1 MANRSVRAI
10 LPRVCVLEQIFE
22 RTIMPSKNYFFVGL
36 AFWVLSAYQLHAKDI
51 VIATSAMTL
60 TSIPYLVAIE
70 KKLFEKEGLAA
81 QYVVMRSDLAV
92 NGLIT
97 GDVDYNQSVS
107 SVLRAGVAG
116 APLITVAGI
125 YNRTFFEL
133 IARRDIKSLA
143 ELKGKTVGI
152 SRYGASTEYAL
163 RFGLKANGI
172 DPDKQIKMLA
182 VGEDA
187 ARIAGLQNGTLAA
200 IVSQVPANFFA
211 YKVGGHTLLPLGEY
225 METLLAGVGV
235 SQKKLEQNRDEVKRV
250 VRAPLRA
257 LDFMQAQPIEAK
269 NLIQKRLGVS
279 EMDIVDH
286 IYGLV
291 TKYATRNGIPSQ
303 KAIEN
308 TLLGTPFE
316 GKLTNFDRLTDFSVA
331 REAAEGK

>member
-1 MANRSVRAI
+1 MIRCKKY
-10 LPRVCVLEQIFE
+10 L
-22 RTIMPSKNYFFVGL
+22 GL
-36 AFWVLSAYQLHAKDI
+36 ALAPWLFSAFPLHAKDL
-51 VIATSAMTL
+51 VIATSSMTL
-60 TSIPYLVAIE
+60 TSVPYLVAID
-70 KKLFEKEGLAA
+70 KKFFEKEGLTA
-81 QYVVMRSDLAV
+81 QYIVMRSDVAV
-92 NGLIT
+92 KGLLT

-107 SVLRAGVAG
+107 SVLRAGIAG
-116 APLITVAGI
+116 APLVTVAAI

-143 ELKGKTVGI
+143 ALKGKTVGI

-172 DPDKQIKMLA
+172 DPDKEIKMLA

-211 YKVGGHTLLPLGEY
+211 HKVGGHTLLPLGDY
-225 METLLAGVGV
+225 LETLLAGAGV

-250 VRAPLRA
+250 IRALLQS
-257 LDFMQAQPIEAK
+257 LDFMYAQPAEVKAVIG
-269 NLIQKRLGVS
+269 KRLRVS
-279 EMDIVDH
+279 ETDIVDY

-291 TKYATRNGIPSQ
+291 TKYATRTGIPSQ
-303 KAIEN
+303 RAIEN

-316 GKLTNFDRLTDFSVA
+316 GKATNLEKLTDFSIP
-331 REAAEGK
+331 REVVEEK

>member
-1 MANRSVRAI
+1 MI
-10 LPRVCVLEQIFE
+10 
-22 RTIMPSKNYFFVGL
+22 PSKNYFWFGF
-36 AFWVLSAYQLHAKDI
+36 AFWLLSACPLHAKDI
-51 VIATSAMTL
+51 VIATSSMTL
-60 TSIPYLVAIE
+60 TSVPYLVAID
-70 KKLFEKEGLAA
+70 KKFFEKEGLAA
-81 QYVVMRSDLAV
+81 QYVVMRSDIAV
-92 NGLIT
+92 KGLLT
-97 GDVDYNQSVS
+97 EDVDYNQSVS

-116 APLITVAGI
+116 APMVTVAGI

-143 ELKGKTVGI
+143 DLKGKTVGI

-211 YKVGGHTLLPLGEY
+211 HKVGGHTLLPLGDY
-225 METLLAGVGV
+225 LETLLAGVGV
-235 SQKKLEQNRDEVKRV
+235 SQKKLEQSRDEVKRV
-250 VRAPLRA
+250 IRALLRS
-257 LDFMQAQPIEAK
+257 LDFMYAQPVEVK
-269 NLIQKRLGVS
+269 GLIRKRLRVS
-279 EMDIVDH
+279 ETDIVDH
-286 IYGLV
+286 IYTLV

-303 KAIEN
+303 RAIED

-316 GKLTNFDRLTDFSVA
+316 GKVTNFEKLTDFSIA
-331 REAAEGK
+331 RELAEAK

>member
-1 MANRSVRAI
+1 MTHSMRLGIN
-10 LPRVCVLEQIFE
+10 
-22 RTIMPSKNYFFVGL
+22 L
-36 AFWVLSAYQLHAKDI
+36 AFLVLCTLPLHAKDI
-51 VIATSAMTL
+51 IIATSSMTL

-70 KKLFEKEGLAA
+70 KKFFEKEGLSA

-92 NGLIT
+92 RGLIT
-97 GDVDYNQSVS
+97 ADVDYNQSVS

-133 IARRDIKSLA
+133 IARREIKSLA
-143 ELKGKTVGI
+143 DLKGKTVGI

-163 RFGLKANGI
+163 RFGLKANGV
-172 DPDKQIKMLA
+172 DPDKHIKMLA

-211 YKVGGHTLLPLGEY
+211 HKVGGHTLLPLGEY
-225 METLLAGVGV
+225 LETLLAGAGV

-250 VRAPLRA
+250 VRALLRA
-257 LDFMQAQPIEAK
+257 LDFMQTQTVEVK
-269 NLIQKRLGVS
+269 SLIQKRLAVT
-279 EMDIVDH
+279 EPDIVDH

-291 TKYATRNGIPSQ
+291 TKYGTRNGIPSQ

-308 TLLGTPFE
+308 TLLGTPYE
-316 GKLTNFDRLTDFSVA
+316 GKLTSFNKLVDFSIP
-331 REAAEGK
+331 RELAEGK

>member
-1 MANRSVRAI
+1 M
-10 LPRVCVLEQIFE
+10 
-22 RTIMPSKNYFFVGL
+22 NYRKIYMLGI
-36 AFWVLSAYQLHAKDI
+36 ALSALSASPLYAKGI
-51 VIATSAMTL
+51 VIATSSITL
-60 TSIPYLVAIE
+60 TSVPYLVAIE
-70 KKLFEKEGLAA
+70 KKFFEKEGLTA
-81 QYVVMRSDLAV
+81 QYVVMRSDVAV
-92 NGLIT
+92 KGLLT

-116 APLITVAGI
+116 APLVTVAGI

-133 IARRDIKSLA
+133 IARRDVRSLA
-143 ELKGKTVGI
+143 DLKGKTVGI

-211 YKVGGHTLLPLGEY
+211 HKVGGHTLLPLGDY
-225 METLLAGVGV
+225 LETLLAGVGV
-235 SQKKLEQNRDEVKRV
+235 SQKKLEQNRDEVKSV
-250 VRAPLRA
+250 IRALLRS
-257 LDFMQAQPIEAK
+257 LDFMYAQSGEVKSVIG
-269 NLIQKRLGVS
+269 KRLRVS
-279 EMDIVDH
+279 ETEIIDH
-286 IYGLV
+286 IYALV

-303 KAIEN
+303 RAIEN

-316 GKLTNFDRLTDFSVA
+316 GKPTNVEKLTDFSIA
-331 REAAEGK
+331 RELPQEK

>member
-1 MANRSVRAI
+1 MI
-10 LPRVCVLEQIFE
+10 H
-22 RTIMPSKNYFFVGL
+22 SKIHHLGVNL
-36 AFWVLSAYQLHAKDI
+36 AFLVLCAFPLHAKDI
-51 VIATSAMTL
+51 IIATSSMTL

-70 KKLFEKEGLAA
+70 KKFLEREGLAA

-92 NGLIT
+92 RGLIT

-133 IARRDIKSLA
+133 IARREIKSLA
-143 ELKGKTVGI
+143 DLKGKTVGI

-163 RFGLKANGI
+163 RFGLKANGV

-182 VGEDA
+182 VGDDA

-211 YKVGGHTLLPLGEY
+211 HKVGGHTLFPLGEY
-225 METLLAGVGV
+225 MDTLLAGAGV
-235 SQKKLEQNRDEVKRV
+235 SQKKLEQNRDEV
-250 VRAPLRA
+250 VRALLRA
-257 LDFMQAQPIEAK
+257 LDFMQSQTVEVK

-279 EMDIVDH
+279 ETEIVDH

-308 TLLGTPFE
+308 TLLGTPYE
-316 GKLTNFDRLTDFSVA
+316 GKVTNFNKLIDFSIP
-331 REAAEGK
+331 REIAEGK

>member
-1 MANRSVRAI
+1 MIHLKIPYFSMTLVLVVLFA
-10 LPRVCVLEQIFE
+10 LP
-22 RTIMPSKNYFFVGL
+22 
-36 AFWVLSAYQLHAKDI
+36 LHAKDI
-51 VIATSAMTL
+51 VIATSSMTL

-70 KKLFEKEGLAA
+70 KKFFEKEGLAA

-92 NGLIT
+92 KGLIT

-172 DPDKQIKMLA
+172 DPDRHIKMLA

-211 YKVGGHTLLPLGEY
+211 HKVGGHTLLPLGEY
-225 METLLAGVGV
+225 METLLAGAGV

-250 VRAPLRA
+250 VRALLRA
-257 LDFMQAQPIEAK
+257 LDFMQAQPVEVK

-291 TKYATRNGIPSQ
+291 TKYATRNGIASQ

>member
-1 MANRSVRAI
+1 MIDKMAHWIGISLALVVFST
-10 LPRVCVLEQIFE
+10 LPLQ
-22 RTIMPSKNYFFVGL
+22 
-36 AFWVLSAYQLHAKDI
+36 AKDI
-51 VIATSAMTL
+51 VIATSSMTL

-70 KKLFEKEGLAA
+70 KKFFDKEGLTA

-107 SVLRAGVAG
+107 SVLRAGAAG
-116 APLITVAGI
+116 APVITVAGI
-125 YNRTFFEL
+125 YNRTFFDL
-133 IARRDIKSLA
+133 VVRRDIKSLA

-172 DPDKQIKMLA
+172 EPDKEIKILA
-182 VGEDA
+182 VGGDA

-211 YKVGGHTLLPLGEY
+211 HKAGGHTLLSLGEY
-225 METLLAGVGV
+225 LETLLAGVGV
-235 SQKKLEQNRDEVKRV
+235 SRKKVEQNRDEVKRV
-250 VRAPLRA
+250 VRALSRS
-257 LDFMQAQPIEAK
+257 LDFMHAQPADTK
-269 NLIQKRLGVS
+269 SLIGKRLGTS
-279 EMDIVDH
+279 ETAIVGH
-286 IYGLV
+286 IYALV

-316 GKLTNFDRLTDFSVA
+316 GKLTNFEKLFDFSMA
-331 REAAEGK
+331 REVTEGK

>member
-1 MANRSVRAI
+1 MMIHSMTLGIN
-10 LPRVCVLEQIFE
+10 
-22 RTIMPSKNYFFVGL
+22 L
-36 AFWVLSAYQLHAKDI
+36 AFLILCTFPLHAKDI
-51 VIATSAMTL
+51 IIATSSMTL

-70 KKLFEKEGLAA
+70 KKFFEKEGLSA

-92 NGLIT
+92 RGLIT
-97 GDVDYNQSVS
+97 ADVDYNQSVS

-133 IARRDIKSLA
+133 IARREIKSLA
-143 ELKGKTVGI
+143 DLKGKTVGI

-163 RFGLKANGI
+163 RFGLKANGV
-172 DPDKQIKMLA
+172 DSDKHIKILA

-211 YKVGGHTLLPLGEY
+211 HKVGGHTLLPLGEY
-225 METLLAGVGV
+225 METLLAGVGL

-250 VRAPLRA
+250 VRALLRA
-257 LDFMQAQPIEAK
+257 LDFMHTQPGEVK
-269 NLIQKRLGVS
+269 TLIQKRLAVS
-279 EMDIVDH
+279 EINIVDH
-286 IYGLV
+286 IYGLI

-316 GKLTNFDRLTDFSVA
+316 GKVTNFDKLLDFAVTREVA
-331 REAAEGK
+331 QEK

>member
-1 MANRSVRAI
+1 MTLVLVVLFA
-10 LPRVCVLEQIFE
+10 LP
-22 RTIMPSKNYFFVGL
+22 
-36 AFWVLSAYQLHAKDI
+36 LHAKDI
-51 VIATSAMTL
+51 VIATSSMTL

-92 NGLIT
+92 KGLIT

-172 DPDKQIKMLA
+172 DPDRHIKMLA

-211 YKVGGHTLLPLGEY
+211 HKVGGHTLLPLGEY
-225 METLLAGVGV
+225 METLLAGAGV

-250 VRAPLRA
+250 VRALLRA
-257 LDFMQAQPIEAK
+257 LDFMQAQPVEVK

-279 EMDIVDH
+279 EMDIVDQ

-291 TKYATRNGIPSQ
+291 TKYATRNGVASQ

>member
-1 MANRSVRAI
+1 MIYKMAHWIGISLALVLFST
-10 LPRVCVLEQIFE
+10 LPLQ
-22 RTIMPSKNYFFVGL
+22 
-36 AFWVLSAYQLHAKDI
+36 AKDI
-51 VIATSAMTL
+51 VIATSSMTL

-70 KKLFEKEGLAA
+70 KKFFDKEGLTA

-107 SVLRAGVAG
+107 SVLRAGAAG
-116 APLITVAGI
+116 APVITVAGI
-125 YNRTFFEL
+125 YNRTFFDL
-133 IARRDIKSLA
+133 VARRDIKSLA

-172 DPDKQIKMLA
+172 EPDKEIKILA
-182 VGEDA
+182 VGGDA

-211 YKVGGHTLLPLGEY
+211 HKAGGHTLLSLGEY
-225 METLLAGVGV
+225 LETLLAGVGV
-235 SQKKLEQNRDEVKRV
+235 SRKKVEQNRDEVKRV
-250 VRAPLRA
+250 VRALSRS
-257 LDFMQAQPIEAK
+257 LDFMHAQPADTK
-269 NLIQKRLGVS
+269 SLIGKRLGTS
-279 EMDIVDH
+279 ETAIVDH
-286 IYGLV
+286 IYALV

-316 GKLTNFDRLTDFSVA
+316 GKLTNFEKLFDFSMA
-331 REAAEGK
+331 REVAEGK

>member
-1 MANRSVRAI
+1 M
-10 LPRVCVLEQIFE
+10 
-22 RTIMPSKNYFFVGL
+22 NYCKICMLGI
-36 AFWVLSAYQLHAKDI
+36 ALSALSASPLHARDI
-51 VIATSAMTL
+51 IIATSSMTL
-60 TSIPYLVAIE
+60 TSVPYLVAIE
-70 KKLFEKEGLAA
+70 KKFFEKEGLAA

-92 NGLIT
+92 KGLIT

-133 IARRDIKSLA
+133 IARRDIKSLT
-143 ELKGKTVGI
+143 ELNGKTVGI

-182 VGEDA
+182 AGEDA

-211 YKVGGHTLLPLGEY
+211 HKAGGHTLLPLADY
-225 METLLAGVGV
+225 LETLLAGVGV
-235 SQKKLEQNRDEVKRV
+235 SQKKLEQNRDEVKSA
-250 VRAPLRA
+250 VRALLRS
-257 LDFMQAQPIEAK
+257 LDFMYAQSGEVKSVIG
-269 NLIQKRLGVS
+269 KRLRVS
-279 EMDIVDH
+279 ATEIIDH
-286 IYGLV
+286 IYALV

-303 KAIEN
+303 RAIEN

-316 GKLTNFDRLTDFSVA
+316 GKPTHVEKLTDFSIA
-331 REAAEGK
+331 RELAQEK

>member
-1 MANRSVRAI
+1 MRLGIN
-10 LPRVCVLEQIFE
+10 
-22 RTIMPSKNYFFVGL
+22 L
-36 AFWVLSAYQLHAKDI
+36 AFLVLCTFPLHAKDI
-51 VIATSAMTL
+51 IIATSSMTL

-70 KKLFEKEGLAA
+70 KKFFEKEGLSA

-92 NGLIT
+92 RGLIT
-97 GDVDYNQSVS
+97 ADVDYNQSVS

-133 IARRDIKSLA
+133 IARREIKSLA
-143 ELKGKTVGI
+143 DLQGKTVGI

-163 RFGLKANGI
+163 RFGLKANGV
-172 DPDKQIKMLA
+172 DPDKHIKMLA

-211 YKVGGHTLLPLGEY
+211 HKVGGHTLLPLGEY

-250 VRAPLRA
+250 VRALLRA
-257 LDFMQAQPIEAK
+257 LDFMHTQPVEVKA
-269 NLIQKRLGVS
+269 LIQKRLAVS
-279 EMDIVDH
+279 DINIADH
-286 IYGLV
+286 IYGLI

-316 GKLTNFDRLTDFSVA
+316 GKVTNFDKLLDFAVTREVA
-331 REAAEGK
+331 QEK

>member
-1 MANRSVRAI
+1 MI
-10 LPRVCVLEQIFE
+10 
-22 RTIMPSKNYFFVGL
+22 PSKNYFWFGF
-36 AFWVLSAYQLHAKDI
+36 AFWLLSACPLHAKDI
-51 VIATSAMTL
+51 VIATSSMTL
-60 TSIPYLVAIE
+60 TSVPYLVAID
-70 KKLFEKEGLAA
+70 KKFFEKEGLAA
-81 QYVVMRSDLAV
+81 QYVVMRSDIAV
-92 NGLIT
+92 KGLLT
-97 GDVDYNQSVS
+97 EDVDYNQSVS

-116 APLITVAGI
+116 APMVTVAGI

-211 YKVGGHTLLPLGEY
+211 HKVGGHTLLPLGDY
-225 METLLAGVGV
+225 LETLLAGVGV
-235 SQKKLEQNRDEVKRV
+235 SQKKLEQSRDEVKRV
-250 VRAPLRA
+250 IRALLRS
-257 LDFMQAQPIEAK
+257 LDFMYAQPVEVK
-269 NLIQKRLGVS
+269 GLIRKRLRVS
-279 EMDIVDH
+279 ETDIVDH
-286 IYGLV
+286 IYTLV

-303 KAIEN
+303 RAIED

-316 GKLTNFDRLTDFSVA
+316 GKLTNFEKLTDFSIA
-331 REAAEGK
+331 RELAEAK

>member
-1 MANRSVRAI
+1 
-10 LPRVCVLEQIFE
+10 
-22 RTIMPSKNYFFVGL
+22 
-36 AFWVLSAYQLHAKDI
+36 
-51 VIATSAMTL
+51 
-60 TSIPYLVAIE
+60 
-70 KKLFEKEGLAA
+70 
-81 QYVVMRSDLAV
+81 MRSDVAV
-92 NGLIT
+92 KGLLT

-116 APLITVAGI
+116 APLVTVAGI

-133 IARRDIKSLA
+133 IARGDVRSLA
-143 ELKGKTVGI
+143 DLKGKTVGI

-211 YKVGGHTLLPLGEY
+211 HKAGGHTLLPLGDY
-225 METLLAGVGV
+225 LETLLAGVGV
-235 SQKKLEQNRDEVKRV
+235 SQKKLEQNRDEVKSV
-250 VRAPLRA
+250 IRALLRS
-257 LDFMQAQPIEAK
+257 LDFMYAQSGEVKSVIG
-269 NLIQKRLGVS
+269 KRLRVS
-279 EMDIVDH
+279 ETEIIDH
-286 IYGLV
+286 IYALV

-303 KAIEN
+303 RAIEN

-316 GKLTNFDRLTDFSVA
+316 GKPTNVEKLTDFSIA
-331 REAAEGK
+331 RELAQEK

>member
-1 MANRSVRAI
+1 MI
-10 LPRVCVLEQIFE
+10 
-22 RTIMPSKNYFFVGL
+22 PSKNYFWFGF
-36 AFWVLSAYQLHAKDI
+36 AFWLLSACPLHAKDI
-51 VIATSAMTL
+51 VIATSSMTL
-60 TSIPYLVAIE
+60 TSVPYLVAID

-81 QYVVMRSDLAV
+81 QYVVMRSDIAV
-92 NGLIT
+92 KGLLT
-97 GDVDYNQSVS
+97 EDVDYNQSVS

-116 APLITVAGI
+116 APMVTVAGI

-211 YKVGGHTLLPLGEY
+211 HKVGGHTLLPLGDY
-225 METLLAGVGV
+225 LETLLAGVGV
-235 SQKKLEQNRDEVKRV
+235 SQKKLEQSRDEVKRV
-250 VRAPLRA
+250 IRALLRS
-257 LDFMQAQPIEAK
+257 LDFMYAQPVEVK
-269 NLIQKRLGVS
+269 GLIRKRLRVS
-279 EMDIVDH
+279 ETDIVDH
-286 IYGLV
+286 IYTLV

-303 KAIEN
+303 RAIED

-316 GKLTNFDRLTDFSVA
+316 GKVTNFEKLTDFSIA
-331 REAAEGK
+331 RELAEAK

>member
-1 MANRSVRAI
+1 
-10 LPRVCVLEQIFE
+10 
-22 RTIMPSKNYFFVGL
+22 
-36 AFWVLSAYQLHAKDI
+36 LSACPLQAKDI
-51 VIATSAMTL
+51 IIATSSMTL
-60 TSIPYLVAIE
+60 TSVPYLVAIE
-70 KKLFEKEGLAA
+70 KGFFEKEGLTA

-92 NGLIT
+92 RGLIT

-116 APLITVAGI
+116 APLVIVAGV

-133 IARRDIKSLA
+133 IARRDIKSLTD
-143 ELKGKTVGI
+143 LKGKTVGI

-211 YKVGGHTLLPLGEY
+211 HKVGGHTLLPLGEY
-225 METLLAGVGV
+225 LETLLAGAGV

-250 VRAPLRA
+250 VRALLRS
-257 LDFMQAQPIEAK
+257 LDFMHAQPVEVK
-269 NLIQKRLGVS
+269 SLIRKRLGVS
-279 EMDIVDH
+279 ETDIIDH
-286 IYGLV
+286 IYALV
-291 TKYATRNGIPSQ
+291 TRYATRSGIPSQ
-303 KAIEN
+303 EAIEN

-316 GKLTNFDRLTDFSVA
+316 GKLTSFDKLTDFSTA
-331 REAAEGK
+331 RELAREK

>member
-1 MANRSVRAI
+1 VNRSVWSIA
-10 LPRVCVLEQIFE
+10 
-22 RTIMPSKNYFFVGL
+22 TVGL
-36 AFWVLSAYQLHAKDI
+36 ALWAWSARPLHARDI
-51 VIATSAMTL
+51 VIATSSMTL
-60 TSIPYLVAIE
+60 TSVPFLVAVE
-70 KKLFEKEGLAA
+70 KKFFEKEGLAA
-81 QYVVMRSDLAV
+81 QYVVMRSDVAV
-92 NGLIT
+92 KGLLT

-107 SVLRAGVAG
+107 SVLRAGAAG
-116 APLITVAGI
+116 APLVTVAGI

-143 ELKGKTVGI
+143 DLKGKTIGI

-211 YKVGGHTLLPLGEY
+211 YKAGGHTLLPLGDY
-225 METLLAGVGV
+225 LETLLAGAGV

-250 VRAPLRA
+250 VRALLRS
-257 LDFMQAQPIEAK
+257 LDFMYAQSAAVK
-269 NLIQKRLGVS
+269 SLIAKRLRVS
-279 EMDIVDH
+279 EADVVDH

-291 TKYATRNGIPSQ
+291 TQYATRNGIPSQ

-316 GKLTNFDRLTDFSVA
+316 GKLANIDKLADFSIP
-331 REAAEGK
+331 RELAEGR

>member
-1 MANRSVRAI
+1 MI
-10 LPRVCVLEQIFE
+10 
-22 RTIMPSKNYFFVGL
+22 PSKNYFWFGF
-36 AFWVLSAYQLHAKDI
+36 AFWLLSACPLHAKDI
-51 VIATSAMTL
+51 VIATSSMTL
-60 TSIPYLVAIE
+60 TSVPYLVAID
-70 KKLFEKEGLAA
+70 KKFFEKEGLAA
-81 QYVVMRSDLAV
+81 QYVVMRSDIAV
-92 NGLIT
+92 KGLLT
-97 GDVDYNQSVS
+97 EDVDYNQSVS

-116 APLITVAGI
+116 APMVTVAGI

-211 YKVGGHTLLPLGEY
+211 HKVGGHTLLPLGDY
-225 METLLAGVGV
+225 LETLLAGVGV
-235 SQKKLEQNRDEVKRV
+235 SQKKLEQSRDEVKRV
-250 VRAPLRA
+250 IRALLRS
-257 LDFMQAQPIEAK
+257 LDFMYAQPVEVK
-269 NLIQKRLGVS
+269 GLIRKRLRVS
-279 EMDIVDH
+279 ETDIVDH
-286 IYGLV
+286 IYTLV

-303 KAIEN
+303 RAIED

-316 GKLTNFDRLTDFSVA
+316 GKVTNFEKLTDFSIA
-331 REAAEGK
+331 REIAEAK

>member
-1 MANRSVRAI
+1 MIHPKSHYLSI
-10 LPRVCVLEQIFE
+10 
-22 RTIMPSKNYFFVGL
+22 SL
-36 AFWVLSAYQLHAKDI
+36 ALLLLSALPLHAKDI
-51 VIATSAMTL
+51 VIATSSMTL

-70 KKLFEKEGLAA
+70 KKFFEKEGLAA

-92 NGLIT
+92 KGLIT

-125 YNRTFFEL
+125 YDRTFFEL
-133 IARRDIKSLA
+133 IARRDIKSLT

-211 YKVGGHTLLPLGEY
+211 HKVGGHTLLPLGEY
-225 METLLAGVGV
+225 MEALLAGAGV

-250 VRAPLRA
+250 VRALLRS
-257 LDFMQAQPIEAK
+257 LDFMHAQPVEIK

-279 EMDIVDH
+279 ETDIVDH

-316 GKLTNFDRLTDFSVA
+316 GKLTDFDKLTDFSVV
-331 REAAEGK
+331 REIADGK

>member
-1 MANRSVRAI
+1 MI
-10 LPRVCVLEQIFE
+10 
-22 RTIMPSKNYFFVGL
+22 PSKNYLCFGF
-36 AFWVLSAYQLHAKDI
+36 AFWLLSACPLHAKDI
-51 VIATSAMTL
+51 VIATSSMTL
-60 TSIPYLVAIE
+60 TSVPYLVAID
-70 KKLFEKEGLAA
+70 KKFFEKEGLAG
-81 QYVVMRSDLAV
+81 QYVVMRSDIAV
-92 NGLIT
+92 KGLLT
-97 GDVDYNQSVS
+97 EDVDYNQSVS

-116 APLITVAGI
+116 APMVTVAGI

-211 YKVGGHTLLPLGEY
+211 HKVGGHTLLPLGDY
-225 METLLAGVGV
+225 LETLLAGVGV
-235 SQKKLEQNRDEVKRV
+235 SQKKLEQSRDEVKRV
-250 VRAPLRA
+250 IRALLRS
-257 LDFMQAQPIEAK
+257 LDFMYAQPVEVK
-269 NLIQKRLGVS
+269 GLIRKRLRVS
-279 EMDIVDH
+279 ETDIVDH
-286 IYGLV
+286 IYTLV

-303 KAIEN
+303 RAIED

-316 GKLTNFDRLTDFSVA
+316 GKVTNFEKLTDFSIA
-331 REAAEGK
+331 RELAEAK

>member
-1 MANRSVRAI
+1 VKRRRSVCGVA
-10 LPRVCVLEQIFE
+10 V
-22 RTIMPSKNYFFVGL
+22 VGL
-36 AFWVLSAYQLHAKDI
+36 TLWAWSARPLHAKDI
-51 VIATSAMTL
+51 IIATSSMTL
-60 TSIPYLVAIE
+60 TSVPYLVAIE
-70 KKLFEKEGLAA
+70 KKFLEKEGLTA
-81 QYVVMRSDLAV
+81 QYVVMRSDIAV
-92 NGLIT
+92 KGLLT

-107 SVLRAGVAG
+107 SVLRAGVTG
-116 APLITVAGI
+116 VPLVTVAGV

-143 ELKGKTVGI
+143 DLKGKTVGI

-211 YKVGGHTLLPLGEY
+211 HKVGGHTLLNLGDY
-225 METLLAGVGV
+225 LETLLAGAGV

-250 VRAPLRA
+250 VRALLHS
-257 LDFMQAQPIEAK
+257 LDFMYAQPTEVK
-269 NLIQKRLGVS
+269 SLIGKRLRVS

-286 IYGLV
+286 IYALV
-291 TKYATRNGIPSQ
+291 TKYATRSGIPSQ

-316 GKLTNFDRLTDFSVA
+316 GKLTNVDKLTDFSIP
-331 REAAEGK
+331 RELAEGK

>member
-1 MANRSVRAI
+1 MIYKMAHWIGISLALVVFST
-10 LPRVCVLEQIFE
+10 LPLQ
-22 RTIMPSKNYFFVGL
+22 
-36 AFWVLSAYQLHAKDI
+36 AKDI
-51 VIATSAMTL
+51 VIATSSMTL

-70 KKLFEKEGLAA
+70 KKFFDKEGLTA

-107 SVLRAGVAG
+107 SVLRAGAAG
-116 APLITVAGI
+116 APVITVAGI
-125 YNRTFFEL
+125 YNRTFFDL
-133 IARRDIKSLA
+133 VARRDIKSLA

-172 DPDKQIKMLA
+172 EPDKEIKILA
-182 VGEDA
+182 VGGDA

-211 YKVGGHTLLPLGEY
+211 HKAGGHTLLSLGEY
-225 METLLAGVGV
+225 LETLLAGVGV
-235 SQKKLEQNRDEVKRV
+235 SRKKVEQNRDEVKRV
-250 VRAPLRA
+250 VRALSRS
-257 LDFMQAQPIEAK
+257 LDFMHAQPADTK
-269 NLIQKRLGVS
+269 SLIGKRLGTS
-279 EMDIVDH
+279 ETAIVDH
-286 IYGLV
+286 IYALV

-316 GKLTNFDRLTDFSVA
+316 GKLTNFEKLFDFSMA
-331 REAAEGK
+331 REVAEGK

>member
-1 MANRSVRAI
+1 MIYKKAHYLSISLALVLFST
-10 LPRVCVLEQIFE
+10 LPLQARD
-22 RTIMPSKNYFFVGL
+22 M
-36 AFWVLSAYQLHAKDI
+36 
-51 VIATSAMTL
+51 VIATSSMTL

-70 KKLFEKEGLAA
+70 KKFFEKEGLMA

-107 SVLRAGVAG
+107 SVLRAGAAG
-116 APLITVAGI
+116 APVITVAGI
-125 YNRTFFEL
+125 YNRTFFDL
-133 IARRDIKSLA
+133 VARRDIKSLA

-172 DPDKQIKMLA
+172 EPDKDIKILA
-182 VGEDA
+182 VGGDA

-211 YKVGGHTLLPLGEY
+211 HKAGGHTLLSLGDY
-225 METLLAGVGV
+225 LETLLAGVGV
-235 SQKKLEQNRDEVKRV
+235 SRKKVEQNRDEVKRV
-250 VRAPLRA
+250 VRALSRS
-257 LDFMQAQPIEAK
+257 LEFMHAQPADTK
-269 NLIQKRLGVS
+269 SLIGKRLGTS
-279 EMDIVDH
+279 ETAIVDH
-286 IYGLV
+286 IHALV

-316 GKLTNFDRLTDFSVA
+316 GKLTNFDKLFDFSMA
-331 REAAEGK
+331 REVAERN

>member
-1 MANRSVRAI
+1 VVLFA
-10 LPRVCVLEQIFE
+10 LP
-22 RTIMPSKNYFFVGL
+22 
-36 AFWVLSAYQLHAKDI
+36 LHAKDI
-51 VIATSAMTL
+51 VIATSSMTL

-70 KKLFEKEGLAA
+70 KRFFEKEGLAA
-81 QYVVMRSDLAV
+81 QYIVMRSDLAV
-92 NGLIT
+92 KGLIT

-116 APLITVAGI
+116 APLLTVAGI

-133 IARRDIKSLA
+133 IARRDIQSLA

-211 YKVGGHTLLPLGEY
+211 HKVGGHTLLPLGEY
-225 METLLAGVGV
+225 METLLAGAGI
-235 SQKKLEQNRDEVKRV
+235 SQKKLEQNREEVKRV
-250 VRAPLRA
+250 VRALLRS
-257 LDFMQAQPIEAK
+257 LDYMYAQPVEVK
-269 NLIQKRLGVS
+269 VLIRKRLGVA
-279 EMDIVDH
+279 ETDIVDY
-286 IYGLV
+286 IYALV
-291 TKYATRNGIPSQ
+291 TKFATRNGIPSQ
-303 KAIEN
+303 RAIEN

-316 GKLTNFDRLTDFSVA
+316 GKLTNFDRLADFSVT
-331 REAAEGK
+331 REVAEGK

>member
-1 MANRSVRAI
+1 
-10 LPRVCVLEQIFE
+10 
-22 RTIMPSKNYFFVGL
+22 
-36 AFWVLSAYQLHAKDI
+36 
-51 VIATSAMTL
+51 
-60 TSIPYLVAIE
+60 
-70 KKLFEKEGLAA
+70 
-81 QYVVMRSDLAV
+81 MRSDIAV
-92 NGLIT
+92 KGLLT
-97 GDVDYNQSVS
+97 EDVDYNQSVS

-116 APLITVAGI
+116 APMVTVAGI

-211 YKVGGHTLLPLGEY
+211 HKVGGHTLLFLGDY
-225 METLLAGVGV
+225 LETLLAGVGV
-235 SQKKLEQNRDEVKRV
+235 SQKKLEQSRDEVKRV
-250 VRAPLRA
+250 IRALLRS
-257 LDFMQAQPIEAK
+257 LDFMYAQPVEVK
-269 NLIQKRLGVS
+269 GLIRKRLRVS
-279 EMDIVDH
+279 ETDIVDH
-286 IYGLV
+286 IYTLV

-303 KAIEN
+303 RAIED
-308 TLLGTPFE
+308 TLLGRPL
-316 GKLTNFDRLTDFSVA
+316 KVR
-331 REAAEGK
+331 

>member
-1 MANRSVRAI
+1 MKRGQHSVFRIAI
-10 LPRVCVLEQIFE
+10 I
-22 RTIMPSKNYFFVGL
+22 GL
-36 AFWVLSAYQLHAKDI
+36 FLWAWATRPLQAKDI
-51 VIATSAMTL
+51 VIATSSMTL
-60 TSIPYLVAIE
+60 TSVPYLVAIE
-70 KKLFEKEGLAA
+70 RGFFGKEGLTA
-81 QYVVMRSDLAV
+81 QYVVMRSDIAV
-92 NGLIT
+92 KGLLS

-133 IARRDIKSLA
+133 IARRDIKSLS

-211 YKVGGHTLLPLGEY
+211 HKVGGHTLLPLGEY
-225 METLLAGVGV
+225 METLLAGAGV

-250 VRAPLRA
+250 VRALLRS
-257 LDFMQAQPIEAK
+257 LDFMQAQPVEVKA
-269 NLIQKRLGVS
+269 LIQKRLGVS
-279 EMDIVDH
+279 ETDIVDH

-291 TKYATRNGIPSQ
+291 TKFATRNGIPSQ

-316 GKLTNFDRLTDFSVA
+316 GKLANFDKLTDFSVA

>member
-1 MANRSVRAI
+1 M
-10 LPRVCVLEQIFE
+10 
-22 RTIMPSKNYFFVGL
+22 NYCKICMLGI
-36 AFWVLSAYQLHAKDI
+36 ALSALSASPLYAKGI
-51 VIATSAMTL
+51 VIATSSMTL
-60 TSIPYLVAIE
+60 TSVPYLVAIE
-70 KKLFEKEGLAA
+70 KKFFEKEGLTA
-81 QYVVMRSDLAV
+81 QYVAMRSDVAV
-92 NGLIT
+92 KGLLT

-116 APLITVAGI
+116 APLVTVAGI

-133 IARRDIKSLA
+133 IARGDVRSLA
-143 ELKGKTVGI
+143 DLKGKTVGI

-211 YKVGGHTLLPLGEY
+211 YKVGGHTLLPLGDY
-225 METLLAGVGV
+225 LETLLAGVGA

-250 VRAPLRA
+250 VRALLHS
-257 LDFMQAQPIEAK
+257 LDFMYAQPAEVK
-269 NLIQKRLGVS
+269 SLISKRLRVS
-279 EMDIVDH
+279 ETEIIDH
-286 IYGLV
+286 IYALV

-303 KAIEN
+303 QAIEN
-308 TLLGTPFE
+308 TVLGTPFE
-316 GKLTNFDRLTDFSVA
+316 GKPTNVEKLTDFSIA
-331 REAAEGK
+331 RELAQEK

>member
-1 MANRSVRAI
+1 MIA
-10 LPRVCVLEQIFE
+10 
-22 RTIMPSKNYFFVGL
+22 SKNYFWFAF
-36 AFWVLSAYQLHAKDI
+36 AFWLLSACPLHAKDI
-51 VIATSAMTL
+51 VIATSSMTL
-60 TSIPYLVAIE
+60 TSVPYLVAID
-70 KKLFEKEGLAA
+70 KKFFEKEGLAA
-81 QYVVMRSDLAV
+81 QYVVMRSDIAV
-92 NGLIT
+92 KGLLT
-97 GDVDYNQSVS
+97 EDVDYNQSVS

-116 APLITVAGI
+116 APMVTVAGI

-211 YKVGGHTLLPLGEY
+211 HRVGGHTLLALGDY
-225 METLLAGVGV
+225 LETLLAGVGV
-235 SQKKLEQNRDEVKRV
+235 SQKKLEQSRDEVKRV
-250 VRAPLRA
+250 IRALLRS
-257 LDFMQAQPIEAK
+257 LDFMYAQPVEVK
-269 NLIQKRLGVS
+269 GLIRKRLRVS
-279 EMDIVDH
+279 ETDIVDH
-286 IYGLV
+286 IYTLV

-303 KAIEN
+303 RAVED

-316 GKLTNFDRLTDFSVA
+316 GKVTNFEKLTDFSIA
-331 REAAEGK
+331 SELAEAK